1 MFIFSCAGNELFFLF
16 EFTVASIVV
25 FSLIVVCKIVY
36 IINYVWIK
44 KVQGAAHF
52 SLTHCKYKMVYII
65 NQMKVRKNEPIRYKF
80 IFLSYL
86 IRFI

>member
-25 FSLIVVCKIVY
+25 LSLIVVCKMVY
-36 IINYVWIK
+36 IINYIWIK

-52 SLTHCKYKMVYII
+52 SLTHRKYKMVYNI
-65 NQMKVRKNEPIRYKF
+65 NQIKQKKK
-80 IFLSYL
+80 
-86 IRFI
+86 